1 MEKNIKCIIFL
12 NNLILVSEVV
22 EIMNEIGEPDCK
34 LINPYK
40 VIKNNDDYILYFFPF
55 NYIFFIWYNI

>member
-40 VIKNNDDYILYFFPF
+40 VIKNSNDEFTF
-55 NYIFFIWYNI
+55 